1 MYICVSVSFLM
12 VKRVYKVQG
21 NKQCDKGVWQ
31 ACGVFFQ
38 EPYGIVAS
46 VHVRSPCSPRLAEV
60 GTPNGI
66 DVMGGDIPKSGQD
79 LAGAGGTSMVRV
91 VPQC

>member
-1 MYICVSVSFLM
+1 MFG
-12 VKRVYKVQG
+12 KVAG
-21 NKQCDKGVWQ
+21 C
-31 ACGVFFQ
+31 FSRTLRLS
-38 EPYGIVAS
+38 VAS